1 MVDPRVSGTLEGLT
15 DAFFLDLHCAEAFHA
30 RSRRSPMNFVMS
42 FFAPLFGQARVGWKE
57 GRLPAKTAIRFSERC
72 FSIFRRKPKS
82 ATEPITASDG
92 PLRLKWTERDSFFD
106 PAVQGV
112 LKERHPSLRGFG
124 KASFK
129 GYAIDAWQVVDRF
142 GRTEGR
148 SEHAL
153 AQFGVFMRL
162 DPVWISKLLSAVV
175 QAQHRSTS
183 CAPDVMTAEN
193 ARREQIMR
201 EWAECWI
208 AHYRLHSEESR
219 SSEPLPARQSQGEHV
234 R

>member
-1 MVDPRVSGTLEGLT
+1 MP
-15 DAFFLDLHCAEAFHA
+15 EAANAPWRLKWIERH
-30 RSRRSPMNFVMS
+30 S
-42 FFAPLFGQARVGWKE
+42 FFAADVQSV
-57 GRLPAKTAIRFSERC
+57 
-72 FSIFRRKPKS
+72 
-82 ATEPITASDG
+82 
-92 PLRLKWTERDSFFD
+92 LR
-106 PAVQGV
+106 
-112 LKERHPSLRGFG
+112 ERHPSLRTFG

-175 QAQHRSTS
+175 QAQHGSSTCS
-183 CAPDVMTAEN
+183 PTAMPGEN
-193 ARREQIMR
+193 VRREQIMR

-208 AHYRLHSEESR
+208 AHYRLHPDEAR
-219 SSEPLPARQSQGEHV
+219 VTDPLPELSAVAPGR
-234 R
+234 